1 MENIRST
8 GPGRILV
15 IERDLAVSRFVEFVL
30 GNLEAFDVSSEAEP
44 AVALGRA
51 KHEVWDLVLIDF
63 ELPGKHAQPSG
74 EAPAGADGWGG
85 TDASPGL
92 DAMGLLATIRAAR
105 PGLPIAMMTAFPVT
119 GATADKLRAAD
130 GHVTKPITPSHLIGL
145 ATGLIEC
152 SRRAREQ
159 ASGY

>member
-1 MENIRST
+1 MENIRSI

-30 GNLEAFDVSSEAEP
+30 GNWEAFDVASEADP
-44 AVALGRA
+44 AIALGRA
-51 KHEVWDLVLIDF
+51 KHEVWDLVLIDL
-63 ELPGKHAQPSG
+63 ELPGG
-74 EAPAGADGWGG
+74 DAPGGADGWGS
-85 TDASPGL
+85 TEASPGL
-92 DAMGLLATIRAAR
+92 DAMGLLAAIRAAR

-119 GATADKLRAAD
+119 GATADKLQAAD

-145 ATGLIEC
+145 ATGLIEH
-152 SRRAREQ
+152 SRRTREQ